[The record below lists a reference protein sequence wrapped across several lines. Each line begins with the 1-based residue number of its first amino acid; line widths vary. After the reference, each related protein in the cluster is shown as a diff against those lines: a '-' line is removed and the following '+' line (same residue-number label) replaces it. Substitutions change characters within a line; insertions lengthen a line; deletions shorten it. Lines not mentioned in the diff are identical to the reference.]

1 MIIQYGGLCLLSSH
15 IDFFGW
21 TLGNL
26 TRDTRQFFQEKLGN
40 RVLYEKGFQC
50 MKMVEYKRILLQER
64 VGERGFCGTEQGF
77 NFC

>member
-1 MIIQYGGLCLLSSH
+1 M
-15 IDFFGW
+15 
-21 TLGNL
+21 
-26 TRDTRQFFQEKLGN
+26 RDTRQFFQEKLGN